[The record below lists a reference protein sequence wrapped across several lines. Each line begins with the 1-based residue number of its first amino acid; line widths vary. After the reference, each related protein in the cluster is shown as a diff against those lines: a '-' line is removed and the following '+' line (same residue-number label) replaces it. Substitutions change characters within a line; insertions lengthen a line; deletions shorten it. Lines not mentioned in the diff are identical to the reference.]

1 MSASK
6 QATSRPADPM
16 KNLISALAGMGLGL
30 LVESAAWAQSVFVVS
45 LSSSQAQIVGNGTA
59 ARSLWIGET
68 SPEGV
73 KLSDIR
79 DGRASFEAGG
89 RRFTLGLG
97 QSSVAETVLRA
108 SSSGHFFANA
118 VLNGVTFPAVIDT
131 GATLVVLNWDQAE
144 RMGIDL
150 RQGQRV
156 MTNTANGPVPAYVIT
171 LASVQ
176 VGEIGLL
183 NVPAMVIEGGAEK
196 LPAVLIG
203 MSFLKHFEMRRA
215 GQTMTLTRSSPQ

>member
-1 MSASK
+1 
-6 QATSRPADPM
+6 M
-16 KNLISALAGMGLGL
+16 KRVIPALAGIGLGL
-30 LVESAAWAQSVFVVS
+30 SVGATAWAQSVFVIS
-45 LSSSQAQIVGNGTA
+45 LSSSQAQIMVNGTA

-73 KLSDIR
+73 RLSDIR
-79 DGRASFEAGG
+79 NGLASFEAGG

-97 QSSVAETVLRA
+97 QSSVTETVLRA

-144 RMGIDL
+144 RMGIDM
-150 RQGQRV
+150 RQSQRV
-156 MTNTANGPVPAYVIT
+156 MTHTANGPAPAYVIT

-183 NVPAMVIEGGAEK
+183 NVPAMVIEGGGEK
-196 LPAVLIG
+196 LSAVLIG
-203 MSFLKHFEMRRA
+203 MSFLKHVEMRRA
-215 GQTMTLTRSSPQ
+215 GQTMTLTRSNPQ

>member
-1 MSASK
+1 
-6 QATSRPADPM
+6 M
-16 KNLISALAGMGLGL
+16 KSFISALAGVALGL
-30 LVESAAWAQSVFVVS
+30 FVEAAAWAQSVFVAS
-45 LSSSQAQIVGNGTA
+45 LSSSQAQIVINGTA

-79 DGRASFEAGG
+79 NGLATFEAGG
-89 RRFTLGLG
+89 RRFTLSLG
-97 QSSVAETVLRA
+97 QSSAAETVLRA
-108 SSSGHFFANA
+108 SPSGHFFAEA

-131 GATLVVLNWDQAE
+131 GATLVVLNSDQAE
-144 RMGIDL
+144 RIGIDL
-150 RQGQRV
+150 LQSQRV
-156 MTNTANGPVPAYVIT
+156 MTNTANGPAPAYVIT

-183 NVPAMVIEGGAEK
+183 NVPAMVIEGGQEK
-196 LPAVLIG
+196 LPTVLIG

-215 GQTMTLTRSSPQ
+215 GQTMTLTRSNPQ

>member
-1 MSASK
+1 
-6 QATSRPADPM
+6 M
-16 KNLISALAGMGLGL
+16 KTVIAALAGTGLAL
-30 LVESAAWAQSVFVVS
+30 FVAAAAWAQSVFVVS
-45 LSSSQAQIVGNGTA
+45 LSSSQAQIVVNGTA

-73 KLSDIR
+73 TLSDIR
-79 DGRASFEAGG
+79 NGRASFEAGG

-118 VLNGVTFPAVIDT
+118 ALNGVTFPAVIDT
-131 GATLVVLNWDQAE
+131 GATLVVLNSDQAE

-150 RQGQRV
+150 RQSQRV
-156 MTNTANGPVPAYVIT
+156 TTHTANGPVPAYVIT

-183 NVPAMVIEGGAEK
+183 DVPAMVIEGGAEK

-215 GQTMTLTRSSPQ
+215 GQTMTLTRSNPQ

>member
-1 MSASK
+1 
-6 QATSRPADPM
+6 M
-16 KNLISALAGMGLGL
+16 KNFIPALAGMALGL
-30 LVESAAWAQSVFVVS
+30 FVQAAAWAQSVFVAS
-45 LSSSQAQIVGNGTA
+45 LSSSQAQIVVNGTA

-73 KLSDIR
+73 RLADIR
-79 DGRASFEAGG
+79 NGLATFEAGG

-97 QSSVAETVLRA
+97 QSSAAETVLRA
-108 SSSGHFFANA
+108 SSSGHFFADA

-131 GATLVVLNWDQAE
+131 GATLVVLNSDQAE
-144 RMGIDL
+144 RIGIDL
-150 RQGQRV
+150 LQSQRV
-156 MTNTANGPVPAYVIT
+156 MTNTANGPAPAYVIT
-171 LASVQ
+171 LTSVQ

-183 NVPAMVIEGGAEK
+183 DVPAMVLEGGAEK

-215 GQTMTLTRSSPQ
+215 GQTMTLTRSSPP

>member
-1 MSASK
+1 MN
-6 QATSRPADPM
+6 R
-16 KNLISALAGMGLGL
+16 LIAALAGTGLAL
-30 LVESAAWAQSVFVVS
+30 FVAAAAWAQSVFVVS
-45 LSSSQAQIVGNGTA
+45 LSSSQAQIVVNGTA

-73 KLSDIR
+73 TLSDIR
-79 DGRASFEAGG
+79 SGLASFEAGG

-118 VLNGVTFPAVIDT
+118 ALNGVTFPAVIDT
-131 GATLVVLNWDQAE
+131 GATLVVLNSDQAE

-150 RQGQRV
+150 RQSQRV
-156 MTNTANGPVPAYVIT
+156 TTHTANGPAPAYVIT
-171 LASVQ
+171 LTSVQ

-183 NVPAMVIEGGAEK
+183 NVPAMVLEGGAEK

-215 GQTMTLTRSSPQ
+215 GQTMTLTRSNPQ

>member
-1 MSASK
+1 
-6 QATSRPADPM
+6 M
-16 KNLISALAGMGLGL
+16 KTVIAALAGTGLAL
-30 LVESAAWAQSVFVVS
+30 LVAAAAWAQSVFVVS
-45 LSSSQAQIVGNGTA
+45 LSSSQAQIVVNGTA

-73 KLSDIR
+73 TLADIR
-79 DGRASFEAGG
+79 NGRASFEAGG

-108 SSSGHFFANA
+108 SSSGHFFADA
-118 VLNGVTFPAVIDT
+118 ALNGVTFPAVIDT

-150 RQGQRV
+150 RQSRRV
-156 MTNTANGPVPAYVIT
+156 TTHTANGPVPAYVIT

-176 VGEIGLL
+176 VGELGLL
-183 NVPAMVIEGGAEK
+183 DVPAMVIEGGAEK

-215 GQTMTLTRSSPQ
+215 GQTMTLTRSNPR

>member
-1 MSASK
+1 
-6 QATSRPADPM
+6 M
-16 KNLISALAGMGLGL
+16 KNFISALAGMALGL
-30 LVESAAWAQSVFVVS
+30 LVDAAAWAQSVFVIS
-45 LSSSQAQIVGNGTA
+45 LSSSQAQIVVNGTA

-73 KLSDIR
+73 RLSDIR
-79 DGRASFEAGG
+79 NGLASFEAGG

-97 QSSVAETVLRA
+97 QSSVTETVLRA
-108 SSSGHFFANA
+108 SSSGHFFVNA

-144 RMGIDL
+144 RMGIDM
-150 RQGQRV
+150 RQSRRV
-156 MTNTANGPVPAYVIT
+156 TTHTANGPAPAYVIT

-176 VGEIGLL
+176 VGEIGML
-183 NVPAMVIEGGAEK
+183 NVPAMVIEGGNEK

-203 MSFLKHFEMRRA
+203 MCFLKHFEMRRT

>member
-1 MSASK
+1 MN
-6 QATSRPADPM
+6 R
-16 KNLISALAGMGLGL
+16 LIAALAGTGLAL
-30 LVESAAWAQSVFVVS
+30 FVAAAAWAQSVFVVS
-45 LSSSQAQIVGNGTA
+45 LSSSQAQIVVNGTA

-73 KLSDIR
+73 MLSDIR
-79 DGRASFEAGG
+79 NGLASFEAGG

-118 VLNGVTFPAVIDT
+118 ALNGVTFPAVIDT
-131 GATLVVLNWDQAE
+131 GATFVVLNWDQAE

-150 RQGQRV
+150 RQSRRV
-156 MTNTANGPVPAYVIT
+156 TTHTANGPVPAYVIT

-183 NVPAMVIEGGAEK
+183 DVPAMVNEGGAEK

-215 GQTMTLTRSSPQ
+215 GQTMTLTRSNPR

>member
-1 MSASK
+1 MN
-6 QATSRPADPM
+6 RVIP
-16 KNLISALAGMGLGL
+16 ALAGAGLAL
-30 LVESAAWAQSVFVVS
+30 FVAAAAWAQSVFVVS
-45 LSSSQAQIVGNGTA
+45 LSSSQAQIVVNGTA

-73 KLSDIR
+73 TLSDIR
-79 DGRASFEAGG
+79 SGLASFEAGG

-118 VLNGVTFPAVIDT
+118 ALNGVTFPAVIDT
-131 GATLVVLNWDQAE
+131 GATLVVLNSDQAE

-150 RQGQRV
+150 RQSQRV
-156 MTNTANGPVPAYVIT
+156 TTHTANGPVPAYVIT

-183 NVPAMVIEGGAEK
+183 NVPAMVLEGGAEK

-215 GQTMTLTRSSPQ
+215 GQTMTLTRSNPR

>member
-1 MSASK
+1 
-6 QATSRPADPM
+6 M
-16 KNLISALAGMGLGL
+16 KNFISALAGMALGL
-30 LVESAAWAQSVFVVS
+30 FVESAAWAQSVFVVS
-45 LSSSQAQIVGNGTA
+45 LSSSQAQIVVNGTA

-73 KLSDIR
+73 MLSDIR
-79 DGRASFEAGG
+79 GGRASFEAGG

-108 SSSGHFFANA
+108 SPSGHFFANA
-118 VLNGVTFPAVIDT
+118 TLNGVAFPAVIDT

-144 RMGIDL
+144 RAGIDM
-150 RQGQRV
+150 RQSQRV
-156 MTNTANGPVPAYVIT
+156 MTSTANGPVPAYVIT

-183 NVPAMVIEGGAEK
+183 NVPAMVIEGGGEK

-215 GQTMTLTRSSPQ
+215 GQTMTLTRSGPQ

>member
-1 MSASK
+1 
-6 QATSRPADPM
+6 M
-16 KNLISALAGMGLGL
+16 KRAIAALAATGLAL
-30 LVESAAWAQSVFVVS
+30 FVAAAAWAQSVFVVS
-45 LSSSQAQIVGNGTA
+45 LSSSQAQIVINGTA

-73 KLSDIR
+73 TLSDIR
-79 DGRASFEAGG
+79 NGRASFEASG

-118 VLNGVTFPAVIDT
+118 VLNGVTLPAVIDT

-144 RMGIDL
+144 RMGIDM
-150 RQGQRV
+150 RQSERV
-156 MTNTANGPVPAYVIT
+156 MTSTANGPVPAYVIT

-176 VGEIGLL
+176 LGEIGLL

>member
-1 MSASK
+1 
-6 QATSRPADPM
+6 M
-16 KNLISALAGMGLGL
+16 KTVIAALAGTGLAL
-30 LVESAAWAQSVFVVS
+30 FVAAAAWAQSVFVVS
-45 LSSSQAQIVGNGTA
+45 LSSSQAQIVVNGTA
-59 ARSLWIGET
+59 ARSLWIGKT

-73 KLSDIR
+73 TLSDIR
-79 DGRASFEAGG
+79 NGLASFEAGG

-108 SSSGHFFANA
+108 SSSGHFFADA
-118 VLNGVTFPAVIDT
+118 ALNGVTFPAVIDT

-150 RQGQRV
+150 RQSRRV
-156 MTNTANGPVPAYVIT
+156 TTHTANGPVPAYVIT

-176 VGEIGLL
+176 VGELGLL
-183 NVPAMVIEGGAEK
+183 DVPAMVIEGGAEK

-215 GQTMTLTRSSPQ
+215 GQTMTLTRSNPQ

>member
-1 MSASK
+1 
-6 QATSRPADPM
+6 M
-16 KNLISALAGMGLGL
+16 KTVIAALAGTGLAL
-30 LVESAAWAQSVFVVS
+30 FVAAAAWAQSVFVVS
-45 LSSSQAQIVGNGTA
+45 LSSSQAQIVVNGTA

-73 KLSDIR
+73 TLADIR
-79 DGRASFEAGG
+79 NGRASFEAGG

-108 SSSGHFFANA
+108 SPSGHFFADA
-118 VLNGVTFPAVIDT
+118 ALNGVTFPAVIDT
-131 GATLVVLNWDQAE
+131 GATFVVLNGDQAE

-150 RQGQRV
+150 RQSRRV
-156 MTNTANGPVPAYVIT
+156 TTHTANGPVPAYVIT

-183 NVPAMVIEGGAEK
+183 DVPAMVIEGGAEK

-215 GQTMTLTRSSPQ
+215 GQTMTLTRSNPQ

>member
-1 MSASK
+1 
-6 QATSRPADPM
+6 M
-16 KNLISALAGMGLGL
+16 KTVIAALAGTGLAL
-30 LVESAAWAQSVFVVS
+30 FVAAAAWAQSVFVVS
-45 LSSSQAQIVGNGTA
+45 LSSSQAQIVVNGTT

-73 KLSDIR
+73 MLSDIR
-79 DGRASFEAGG
+79 NGLASFEAGG

-118 VLNGVTFPAVIDT
+118 ALNGVTFPAVIDT
-131 GATLVVLNWDQAE
+131 GATFVVLNSDQAE

-150 RQGQRV
+150 RQSQRV
-156 MTNTANGPVPAYVIT
+156 TTHTANGPVPAYVIT

-183 NVPAMVIEGGAEK
+183 DVPAMVIEGGAEK

-215 GQTMTLTRSSPQ
+215 GQTMTLTRSNPR

>member
-1 MSASK
+1 
-6 QATSRPADPM
+6 M

-30 LVESAAWAQSVFVVS
+30 LVEAAAWAQSVFVIS
-45 LSSSQAQIVGNGTA
+45 LSSSQAQIVVNGTA

-73 KLSDIR
+73 RLSDIR
-79 DGRASFEAGG
+79 NGRATFEAGG
-89 RRFTLGLG
+89 RRFALGLG

-118 VLNGVTFPAVIDT
+118 VLNGMTFPAVIDT

-144 RMGIDL
+144 RMGIDM
-150 RQGQRV
+150 RQSQRV
-156 MTNTANGPVPAYVIT
+156 MTNTANGPAPAYLIT

-183 NVPAMVIEGGAEK
+183 DVAAMVIEGGGEK
-196 LPAVLIG
+196 LPTVLIG
-203 MSFLKHFEMRRA
+203 MSFLKHVEMRRA
-215 GQTMTLTRSSPQ
+215 GQTMTLTRPSPQ

>member
-1 MSASK
+1 MN
-6 QATSRPADPM
+6 RVIP
-16 KNLISALAGMGLGL
+16 ALAGAGLAL
-30 LVESAAWAQSVFVVS
+30 FVAAAAWAQSVFVVS
-45 LSSSQAQIVGNGTA
+45 LSSSQAQIVVNGTT

-73 KLSDIR
+73 MLSDIR
-79 DGRASFEAGG
+79 NGLASFEAGG

-118 VLNGVTFPAVIDT
+118 ALNGVTFPAVIDT

-150 RQGQRV
+150 RQSRRV
-156 MTNTANGPVPAYVIT
+156 TTHTANGPVPAYVIT

-183 NVPAMVIEGGAEK
+183 DVPAMVIEGGAEK

-215 GQTMTLTRSSPQ
+215 GQTMTLTRTNPR

>member
-1 MSASK
+1 
-6 QATSRPADPM
+6 M
-16 KNLISALAGMGLGL
+16 KRAISALAAAGLAL
-30 LVESAAWAQSVFVVS
+30 FVAAAAWAQSVFVVS
-45 LSSSQAQIVGNGTA
+45 LSSSQAQIVVNGTA

-73 KLSDIR
+73 MLSDIR
-79 DGRASFEAGG
+79 SGRASFEAGG

-108 SSSGHFFANA
+108 SSSGHFLANA
-118 VLNGVTFPAVIDT
+118 VLNGVAFPAVIDT
-131 GATLVVLNWDQAE
+131 GATFVVLNWDQAE
-144 RMGIDL
+144 RVGIDM

-156 MTNTANGPVPAYVIT
+156 MTHTANGPVPAYVIT

-176 VGEIGLL
+176 VGEIGLF

-215 GQTMTLTRSSPQ
+215 GQTMTLTRSNPQ

>member
-1 MSASK
+1 
-6 QATSRPADPM
+6 M
-16 KNLISALAGMGLGL
+16 KRAISALAATGLAL
-30 LVESAAWAQSVFVVS
+30 FVAAAAWAQSVFVVS
-45 LSSSQAQIVGNGTA
+45 LSSSQAQIVVNGTA

-73 KLSDIR
+73 MLSDIR
-79 DGRASFEAGG
+79 SGRASFEAGG

-108 SSSGHFFANA
+108 SSSGHFLANA
-118 VLNGVTFPAVIDT
+118 VLNGVAFPAVIDT
-131 GATLVVLNWDQAE
+131 GATFVVLNWDQAE
-144 RMGIDL
+144 RVGIDM

-156 MTNTANGPVPAYVIT
+156 MTHTANGPVPAYVIT

-203 MSFLKHFEMRRA
+203 MSFLKHFEMRRT
-215 GQTMTLTRSSPQ
+215 GQTMTLTRSNPQ

>member
-6 QATSRPADPM
+6 QATSRAADSM
-16 KNLISALAGMGLGL
+16 KNFISALAGMALGL
-30 LVESAAWAQSVFVVS
+30 FVSAAAWAQSVFVVS
-45 LSSSQAQIVGNGTA
+45 LSSSQAQIVVNGTA

-73 KLSDIR
+73 RLSDIR
-79 DGRASFEAGG
+79 NGRATFEAGG
-89 RRFTLGLG
+89 RRFALGLG

-131 GATLVVLNWDQAE
+131 GATFVVLNGDQAE

-150 RQGQRV
+150 RQSRRV
-156 MTNTANGPVPAYVIT
+156 TTHTANGPVPAYVVT
-171 LASVQ
+171 PAGVQ
-176 VGEIGLL
+176 VPE
-183 NVPAMVIEGGAEK
+183 
-196 LPAVLIG
+196 
-203 MSFLKHFEMRRA
+203 H
-215 GQTMTLTRSSPQ
+215 

>member
-1 MSASK
+1 MGQRRGRCGSGK
-6 QATSRPADPM
+6 RRP
-16 KNLISALAGMGLGL
+16 K
-30 LVESAAWAQSVFVVS
+30 
-45 LSSSQAQIVGNGTA
+45 
-59 ARSLWIGET
+59 
-68 SPEGV
+68 
-73 KLSDIR
+73 
-79 DGRASFEAGG
+79 ASFEAGG
-89 RRFTLGLG
+89 RRFPLGLG

-118 VLNGVTFPAVIDT
+118 ALNGVTFPAVIDT
-131 GATLVVLNWDQAE
+131 GATFVVLNGDQAE

-150 RQGQRV
+150 RQSQRV
-156 MTNTANGPVPAYVIT
+156 TTHTANGPVPAYVIT

-183 NVPAMVIEGGAEK
+183 DVPAMVIEGGAEK

-215 GQTMTLTRSSPQ
+215 GQTMTLTRSNPR

>member
-1 MSASK
+1 MN
-6 QATSRPADPM
+6 R
-16 KNLISALAGMGLGL
+16 LIAALAGTGLAL
-30 LVESAAWAQSVFVVS
+30 FVAAAAWAQSVFVVS
-45 LSSSQAQIVGNGTA
+45 LSSSQAQIVVNGTA

-73 KLSDIR
+73 MLSDIR
-79 DGRASFEAGG
+79 NGLASFEAGG

-118 VLNGVTFPAVIDT
+118 ALNGVTFPAVIDT
-131 GATLVVLNWDQAE
+131 GATFVVLNGDQAE

-150 RQGQRV
+150 RQSRRV
-156 MTNTANGPVPAYVIT
+156 TTHTANGPVPAYVIT

-183 NVPAMVIEGGAEK
+183 DVPAMVIEGGAEK

-215 GQTMTLTRSSPQ
+215 GQTMTLTRSNPR